1 MLAHKIPY
9 LATACAAFP
18 HDMIVKFKKA
28 RSVKGTRFIHLLA
41 TCPTGWRMPE
51 NLSIEAMRLAVLSNI
66 FPLYEVENAETFSQT
81 VVPDQVIPVD
91 TYLKMQG
98 RFRHL
103 SEDDMERFQEAVNKR
118 FSLFKER
125 FERAS

>member
-1 MLAHKIPY
+1 
-9 LATACAAFP
+9 
-18 HDMIVKFKKA
+18 MIAKFKKA

-66 FPLYEVENAETFSQT
+66 FPLYEAENAETFRQT
-81 VVPDQVIPVD
+81 VVPDEIIPVD

-103 SEDDMERFQEAVNKR
+103 TEDDIERFQEAIDKR
-118 FSLFKER
+118 FAHFKER
-125 FERAS
+125 FEKNN